1 MDCPWIYVYR
11 RFRYL
16 RFSQNESI
24 PKAMNQRGLY
34 DHILLV
40 IKGLAM
46 GIANKVPGVSG
57 GIVAIV
63 TGFYPEFLY
72 SLKRLNFKAF
82 YMLVTGRFKRFYQYT
97 NALFLLLIALG
108 ILLSYF
114 TVSRVLDIA
123 LLHYEQHVKGLFFG
137 MVVMSAIVLMRDFG
151 KWNLKYVFYSLLGLA
166 VGLFLTFLEP
176 APENRNLWFV
186 FFCGLISIIG
196 MTLPGLSG
204 SFLLILLGNYALLLV
219 DAVNA
224 VWEFSIQLLQD
235 PSAYATLSQEYS
247 EILTILVVFIVGS
260 IVGLVS
266 ISNLLHYMIIRFEHK
281 LNALII
287 GFIVGSLSILWPWS
301 DFRLLTN
308 DALINNT
315 MESSGFNQYFS
326 LFWIGVGL
334 FIVIILDVYD
344 RKRQ

>member
-1 MDCPWIYVYR
+1 
-11 RFRYL
+11 
-16 RFSQNESI
+16 
-24 PKAMNQRGLY
+24 MNQRGLY
-34 DHILLV
+34 DNILLV
-40 IKGLAM
+40 VKGLAM

-72 SLKRLNFKAF
+72 SLKRLNFNAF
-82 YMLVTGRFKRFYQYT
+82 FMLITGKFKQFYRYT
-97 NALFLLLIALG
+97 NALFLSLIALG
-108 ILLSYF
+108 IVLSYF

-123 LLHYEQHVKGLFFG
+123 LIHYEQYVKALFFG
-137 MVVMSAIVLMRDFG
+137 MVVMSVLVLIRDFK
-151 KWNLKYVFYSLLGLA
+151 KWELKFFIFSFIGLI
-166 VGLFLTFLEP
+166 VGITLTFLEP
-176 APENRNLWFV
+176 APENRNLLFV
-186 FFCGLISIIG
+186 FFCGFVSIIG

-224 VWEFSIQLLQD
+224 LWEFVVKLIQN
-235 PSAYATLSQEYS
+235 PSAFSALAQEYN
-247 EILTILVVFIVGS
+247 ELLTILVIFIVGS

-266 ISNLLHYMIIRFEHK
+266 ISNLLHYIIIRFEHR

-287 GFIVGSLSILWPWS
+287 GFIIGSLPILWPWS

-308 DALINNT
+308 PNELTTTI
-315 MESSGFNQYFS
+315 ESTGLNLFFS
-326 LFWIGVGL
+326 IVWIAVGL
-334 FIVIILDVYD
+334 FIVFILDVYD

>member
-1 MDCPWIYVYR
+1 
-11 RFRYL
+11 
-16 RFSQNESI
+16 
-24 PKAMNQRGLY
+24 MNQRGLY
-34 DHILLV
+34 DNILLV
-40 IKGLAM
+40 VKGLAM

-72 SLKRLNFKAF
+72 SLKRMNFNAF
-82 YMLVTGRFKRFYQYT
+82 FMLITGKLKQFYRYT
-97 NALFLLLIALG
+97 NALFLSLISLG
-108 ILLSYF
+108 IVLSYF

-123 LLHYEQHVKGLFFG
+123 LIRYEQYVKALFFG
-137 MVVMSAIVLMRDFG
+137 MVVMSVLVLSRDFK
-151 KWNLKYVFYSLLGLA
+151 KWELKFLIFSFIGLL
-166 VGLFLTFLEP
+166 VGVTLTFLDP
-176 APENRNLWFV
+176 AAENRNLLFV
-186 FFCGLISIIG
+186 FFCGFVSIIG

-224 VWEFSIQLLQD
+224 VWEFVVKLIQNPLAF
-235 PSAYATLSQEYS
+235 SALAQENN
-247 EILTILVVFIVGS
+247 ELLTILIIFIVGS

-266 ISNLLHYMIIRFEHK
+266 ISNLLHYIIIRFEHR

-287 GFIVGSLSILWPWS
+287 GFIIGSLPILWPWS

-308 DALINNT
+308 PNELATIIEPTVLNL
-315 MESSGFNQYFS
+315 FFS
-326 LFWIGVGL
+326 IVWIGVGL
-334 FIVIILDVYD
+334 FIVFILDVYD

>member
-1 MDCPWIYVYR
+1 
-11 RFRYL
+11 
-16 RFSQNESI
+16 
-24 PKAMNQRGLY
+24 
-34 DHILLV
+34 
-40 IKGLAM
+40 M

-72 SLKRLNFKAF
+72 SLKRLNFNAF
-82 YMLVTGRFKRFYQYT
+82 FMLITGKFKQFYRYT
-97 NALFLLLIALG
+97 NALFLSLIALG
-108 ILLSYF
+108 IVLSYF

-123 LLHYEQHVKGLFFG
+123 LIHYEQYVKALFFG
-137 MVVMSAIVLMRDFG
+137 MVVMSVLVLIRYFK
-151 KWNLKYVFYSLLGLA
+151 KWELKFLIFSFIGLL
-166 VGLFLTFLEP
+166 VGVTLTFLEP
-176 APENRNLWFV
+176 AAENRNLLFV
-186 FFCGLISIIG
+186 FFCGFVSIIG

-224 VWEFSIQLLQD
+224 VWEFVVKLIQN
-235 PSAYATLSQEYS
+235 PSAFSALAQEYN
-247 EILTILVVFIVGS
+247 ELLTILVIFIVGS

-266 ISNLLHYMIIRFEHK
+266 ISNLLHYIIIRFEHR

-287 GFIVGSLSILWPWS
+287 GFIIGSLPILWPWS

-308 DALINNT
+308 PNELATTI
-315 MESSGFNQYFS
+315 ESTGLNLFFS
-326 LFWIGVGL
+326 IVWIGVGI
-334 FIVIILDVYD
+334 FIVFILDVYD

>member
-1 MDCPWIYVYR
+1 
-11 RFRYL
+11 
-16 RFSQNESI
+16 
-24 PKAMNQRGLY
+24 
-34 DHILLV
+34 
-40 IKGLAM
+40 M

-72 SLKRLNFKAF
+72 SLKRLNFNAF
-82 YMLVTGRFKRFYQYT
+82 FMLITGKFKQFYRYT
-97 NALFLLLIALG
+97 NALFLSLIALG
-108 ILLSYF
+108 IVLSYF

-123 LLHYEQHVKGLFFG
+123 LIHYEQYVKALFFG
-137 MVVMSAIVLMRDFG
+137 MVVMSVLVLIRDFK
-151 KWNLKYVFYSLLGLA
+151 KWELKFLIFSFIGLL
-166 VGLFLTFLEP
+166 VGVTLTFLEP
-176 APENRNLWFV
+176 AAENRNLLFV
-186 FFCGLISIIG
+186 FFCGFVSIIG

-224 VWEFSIQLLQD
+224 VWEFVVKLIQN
-235 PSAYATLSQEYS
+235 PSAFSALAQEYN
-247 EILTILVVFIVGS
+247 ELLTILVIFIVGS

-266 ISNLLHYMIIRFEHK
+266 ISNLLHYIIIRFEHR

-287 GFIVGSLSILWPWS
+287 GFIIGSLPILWPWS

-308 DALINNT
+308 PNELATTI
-315 MESSGFNQYFS
+315 ESTGLNLFFS
-326 LFWIGVGL
+326 IVWIGVGI
-334 FIVIILDVYD
+334 FIVFILDVYD

>member
-1 MDCPWIYVYR
+1 
-11 RFRYL
+11 
-16 RFSQNESI
+16 
-24 PKAMNQRGLY
+24 MNQRGLY
-34 DHILLV
+34 DNILLV
-40 IKGLAM
+40 VKGLAM

-72 SLKRLNFKAF
+72 SLKRLNFNAF
-82 YMLVTGRFKRFYQYT
+82 FMLITGKFKQFYRYT
-97 NALFLLLIALG
+97 NALFLSLIALG
-108 ILLSYF
+108 IVLSYF

-123 LLHYEQHVKGLFFG
+123 LIHYEQYVKALFFG
-137 MVVMSAIVLMRDFG
+137 MVVMSVLVLIRDFK
-151 KWNLKYVFYSLLGLA
+151 KWELKFLIFSSIGLL
-166 VGLFLTFLEP
+166 VGVTLTFLEP
-176 APENRNLWFV
+176 AAENRNLLFV
-186 FFCGLISIIG
+186 FFCGFVSIIG

-224 VWEFSIQLLQD
+224 VWEFVVKLIQN
-235 PSAYATLSQEYS
+235 PSAFSALAQEYN
-247 EILTILVVFIVGS
+247 ELLTILVIFIVGS

-266 ISNLLHYMIIRFEHK
+266 ISNLLHYIIIRFEHR

-287 GFIVGSLSILWPWS
+287 GFIIGSLPILWPWS

-308 DALINNT
+308 PNELATTI
-315 MESSGFNQYFS
+315 ESTGLNLFFS
-326 LFWIGVGL
+326 IVWIGVGL
-334 FIVIILDVYD
+334 FIVFILDVYD

>member
-1 MDCPWIYVYR
+1 
-11 RFRYL
+11 
-16 RFSQNESI
+16 
-24 PKAMNQRGLY
+24 
-34 DHILLV
+34 
-40 IKGLAM
+40 M

-72 SLKRLNFKAF
+72 SLKRLNFNAF
-82 YMLVTGRFKRFYQYT
+82 FMLITGKFKQFYRYT
-97 NALFLLLIALG
+97 NALFLSLIALG
-108 ILLSYF
+108 IVLSYF

-123 LLHYEQHVKGLFFG
+123 LIRYEQYVKALFFG
-137 MVVMSAIVLMRDFG
+137 MVVMSVIVLIRDFK
-151 KWNLKYVFYSLLGLA
+151 KWELKFLIFSFIGLL
-166 VGLFLTFLEP
+166 VGVTLTFLEP
-176 APENRNLWFV
+176 AAENRNLLFV
-186 FFCGLISIIG
+186 FFCGFVSIIG

-224 VWEFSIQLLQD
+224 VLEFVIMLIQN
-235 PSAYATLSQEYS
+235 PSAFSALAQENI
-247 EILTILVVFIVGS
+247 ELHTILIIFIFGS

-266 ISNLLHYMIIRFEHK
+266 ISNLLHYINIRFEHR

-287 GFIVGSLSILWPWS
+287 GFIIGSLPILWPWS

-308 DALINNT
+308 PNELATIIEPTGLNL
-315 MESSGFNQYFS
+315 FFS
-326 LFWIGVGL
+326 IVWIGVGL
-334 FIVIILDVYD
+334 FIVFILDVYD

>member
-1 MDCPWIYVYR
+1 
-11 RFRYL
+11 
-16 RFSQNESI
+16 
-24 PKAMNQRGLY
+24 
-34 DHILLV
+34 
-40 IKGLAM
+40 M

-72 SLKRLNFKAF
+72 SLKRLNFNAF
-82 YMLVTGRFKRFYQYT
+82 FMLITGKFKQFYRYT
-97 NALFLLLIALG
+97 NALFLSLIALG
-108 ILLSYF
+108 IVLSYF

-123 LLHYEQHVKGLFFG
+123 LIRYEQYVKALFFG
-137 MVVMSAIVLMRDFG
+137 MVVMSVIVLIRDFK
-151 KWNLKYVFYSLLGLA
+151 KWELKFLIFSFIGLL
-166 VGLFLTFLEP
+166 VGVTLTFLEP
-176 APENRNLWFV
+176 AAENRNLLFV
-186 FFCGLISIIG
+186 FFCGFVSIIG

-224 VWEFSIQLLQD
+224 VLEFVVMLIQN
-235 PSAYATLSQEYS
+235 PSAFSALAQENN
-247 EILTILVVFIVGS
+247 ELHTILIIFIFGS

-266 ISNLLHYMIIRFEHK
+266 ISNLLHYINIRFEHR

-287 GFIVGSLSILWPWS
+287 GFIIGSLPILWPWS

-308 DALINNT
+308 PNELATIIEPTGLNL
-315 MESSGFNQYFS
+315 FFS
-326 LFWIGVGL
+326 IVWIGVGL
-334 FIVIILDVYD
+334 FIVFILDVYD

>member
-1 MDCPWIYVYR
+1 
-11 RFRYL
+11 
-16 RFSQNESI
+16 
-24 PKAMNQRGLY
+24 
-34 DHILLV
+34 
-40 IKGLAM
+40 M

-72 SLKRLNFKAF
+72 SLKRMNFNAF
-82 YMLVTGRFKRFYQYT
+82 FMLITGKFKQFYRYT
-97 NALFLLLIALG
+97 NALFLSLISLG
-108 ILLSYF
+108 IVLSYF

-123 LLHYEQHVKGLFFG
+123 LIRYEQYVKALFFG
-137 MVVMSAIVLMRDFG
+137 MVVMSVLVLSRDFK
-151 KWNLKYVFYSLLGLA
+151 KWELKFLIFSFIGLL
-166 VGLFLTFLEP
+166 VGVTLTFLDP
-176 APENRNLWFV
+176 AAENRNLLFV
-186 FFCGLISIIG
+186 FFCGFVSIIG

-224 VWEFSIQLLQD
+224 VWEFVVKLIQNPLAF
-235 PSAYATLSQEYS
+235 SALAQENN
-247 EILTILVVFIVGS
+247 ELLTILIIFIVGS

-266 ISNLLHYMIIRFEHK
+266 ISNLLHYIIIRFEHR

-287 GFIVGSLSILWPWS
+287 GFIIGSLPILWPWS

-308 DALINNT
+308 PNELATIIEPTVLNL
-315 MESSGFNQYFS
+315 FFS
-326 LFWIGVGL
+326 IVWIGVGL
-334 FIVIILDVYD
+334 FIVFILDVYD

>member
-1 MDCPWIYVYR
+1 
-11 RFRYL
+11 
-16 RFSQNESI
+16 
-24 PKAMNQRGLY
+24 MNQRGLY
-34 DHILLV
+34 DNILLV
-40 IKGLAM
+40 VKGLAM

-72 SLKRLNFKAF
+72 SLKRLNFNAF
-82 YMLVTGRFKRFYQYT
+82 FMLITGKFKQFYRYT
-97 NALFLLLIALG
+97 NALFLSLIALG
-108 ILLSYF
+108 IVLSYF

-123 LLHYEQHVKGLFFG
+123 LIHYEQYVKALFFG
-137 MVVMSAIVLMRDFG
+137 MVVMSVLVLIRDFK
-151 KWNLKYVFYSLLGLA
+151 KWELKFLIFSFIGLL
-166 VGLFLTFLEP
+166 VGVTLTFLEP
-176 APENRNLWFV
+176 AAENRNLLFV
-186 FFCGLISIIG
+186 FFCGFVSIIG

-224 VWEFSIQLLQD
+224 VWEFVVKLIQN
-235 PSAYATLSQEYS
+235 PSAFSALAQEYN
-247 EILTILVVFIVGS
+247 ELLTILVIFIVGS

-266 ISNLLHYMIIRFEHK
+266 ISNLLHYIIIRFEHR

-287 GFIVGSLSILWPWS
+287 GFIIGSLPILWPWS

-308 DALINNT
+308 PNELATTI
-315 MESSGFNQYFS
+315 ESTGLNLFFS
-326 LFWIGVGL
+326 IVWIGVGI
-334 FIVIILDVYD
+334 FIVFILDVYD